1 MIMIITYLSTGKP
14 TKQEDTVPKKSIGPK
29 ILNCEKLGK
38 RYVSLLGKCYYVE
51 GTEMNF
57 RCGIFGFCLLSFPQ
71 NKRKMYKLRQLSW
84 YNFSLVLRQKSN
96 IPHPGWLKM
105 GT

>member
-71 NKRKMYKLRQLSW
+71 NKRKMYKLR
-84 YNFSLVLRQKSN
+84 
-96 IPHPGWLKM
+96 
-105 GT
+105 